1 MNYRNIW
8 NPPKLKKLKTYL
20 IAGEGEKAF
29 SFIRISIQELLKIK
43 DISIYSVI
51 DALKMVEIVLNEAK
65 YSLQGTTQGNGL
77 TGGVPPVRF
86 SM

>member
-1 MNYRNIW
+1 MVLIIDTIV
-8 NPPKLKKLKTYL
+8 KVLKACVSPMALFILSLTILFVYIFK
-20 IAGEGEKAF
+20 AG
-29 SFIRISIQELLKIK
+29 
-43 DISIYSVI
+43 
-51 DALKMVEIVLNEAK
+51 K

>member
-1 MNYRNIW
+1 MILQMADPVKELKEIRFTSEKEMQHFCEKNMEQMLGLQFIASEFRVAQFRFDSVAY
-8 NPPKLKKLKTYL
+8 NP
-20 IAGEGEKAF
+20 
-29 SFIRISIQELLKIK
+29 
-43 DISIYSVI
+43 V
-51 DALKMVEIVLNEAK
+51 K